1 MFLRTIRFCRMQVSY
16 QYQGKWRIKSL
27 LEAVVV
33 VGRPNAETAI
43 GIDLSP
49 DTTVSRVH
57 AKIWLTDGQC
67 WIEDLGSRYGTTVN
81 DTQLTGRQQLQEG
94 DLIAIGETTLRVDAS
109 DGA

>member
-1 MFLRTIRFCRMQVSY
+1 MQVSY

-27 LEAVVV
+27 SEAVVV
-33 VGRPNAETAI
+33 VGRPNAQWEV

-57 AKIWLTDGQC
+57 AKIWLADELC

-81 DTQLTGRQQLQEG
+81 GTRITGRQQLQEG
-94 DLIAIGETTLRVDAS
+94 DLIGIGETTLRVNAS
-109 DGA
+109 NGK

>member
-1 MFLRTIRFCRMQVSY
+1 MQVSY
-16 QYQGKWRIKSL
+16 QYQGKWRIKSR

-33 VGRPNAETAI
+33 VGRPNAQSEI

-57 AKIWLTDGQC
+57 AKIWLADELC

-81 DTQLTGRQQLQEG
+81 GTRITGRQQLQEG
-94 DLIAIGETTLRVDAS
+94 DLIGIGETTLRVNAS
-109 DGA
+109 NGK